1 MTQQQTGEQRTEQR
15 VAVVTGGARGIG
27 RGIVE
32 WFADRGYLVV
42 VSQRSDADA
51 ISGADAIRAAGP
63 GRDVDGIGADL
74 ATADGCRS
82 LIERVLERHG
92 RVDVFVN
99 NAAITGAPALVPF
112 PDMDDAHLDRIV
124 DVNLKAVMRCSRD
137 VARHLIGRGEPGV
150 IVVVSSVAAY
160 AAQDAAAAYTATKFA
175 LTGLIKAL
183 GLELA
188 PHGVR
193 VVGVA
198 PGDIDVDKSAPAD
211 AEPSPW
217 QRGTPLGRRGTPADV
232 AEAVGFLASDA
243 ASFIT
248 GETLVVDG
256 GWLTY

>member
-1 MTQQQTGEQRTEQR
+1 MTVDPHPEHTSELP
-15 VAVVTGGARGIG
+15 VVVVTGGARGIG

-32 WFADRGYLVV
+32 WFADRGHRVV
-42 VSQRSDADA
+42 VSQRTDADA
-51 ISGADAIRAAGP
+51 LAGANAIRDADP
-63 GRDVDGIGADL
+63 RRLVDGIGADL

-82 LIERVLERHG
+82 LIERVLERYG
-92 RVDVFVN
+92 RIDVFVN
-99 NAAITGAPALVPF
+99 NAAITGPPALVRF
-112 PDMDDAHLDRIV
+112 PEMDDEHLDLIV
-124 DVNLKAVMRCSRD
+124 DVNLKAVMRCSRA
-137 VARHLIGRGEPGV
+137 VAQHLIARGAPGV

-188 PHGVR
+188 PHGIR

-198 PGDIDVDKSAPAD
+198 PGDIDVDKVAPAGTT
-211 AEPSPW
+211 PSPW
-217 QRGTPLGRRGTPADV
+217 QRGTPLGRRGTPRDV
-232 AEAVGFLASDA
+232 ADAVGFLASDS

-248 GETLVVDG
+248 GETLVIDG